1 MTSEHVPKMPGAHE
15 ATASIRHHSHLGESN
30 GSPQT
35 PQSLETFVSLCPS
48 LAPPPPGAAVSLP
61 MLSLGH
67 QGQTHLGQFQG
78 RFLTD
83 PGQVGRV
90 TEDLGD
96 AQFAQDSFQVVGSR
110 NGQFG
115 QM

>member
-1 MTSEHVPKMPGAHE
+1 
-15 ATASIRHHSHLGESN
+15 
-30 GSPQT
+30 
-35 PQSLETFVSLCPS
+35 
-48 LAPPPPGAAVSLP
+48 

-90 TEDLGD
+90 TEDLSD